1 MNSPETPQYWNH
13 ADVHRVILLGDRE
26 TLDQIGMLERQA
38 SEHGAM
44 ILESHAFEPCEA
56 RSHDDLRDVAAVMNA
71 LRRAI
76 EIRADIWVPHPIQDL
91 TREQHIRH
99 IDLVLEQH
107 GLDLVL
113 GQHLAP
119 CPEEGI
125 NTIDY
130 ALRQEVRAVYDLD
143 HAVLAA
149 AGLHTLAEEIEAALA
164 EAATRQQEMP
174 ADEAPYR
181 LAPLEAE
188 YGPMPNVPAPS
199 APWEQRRD
207 ALKELA
213 ARLTE
218 SGMTQTKAAEI
229 IHGLGHRPP
238 SGGAFTQVT
247 VSMLLQGRYTRGSV
261 R

>member
-1 MNSPETPQYWNH
+1 MNSPQAPQFWNH
-13 ADVHRVILLGDRE
+13 TDIHRVILLGDRE
-26 TLDQIGMLERQA
+26 TLTRIDMLARQA
-38 SEHGAM
+38 ADHGAV
-44 ILESHAFEPCEA
+44 IAESHAFDPGEA
-56 RSHDDLRDVAAVMNA
+56 RSSDDLRDVPAVMDA

-76 EIRADIWVPHPIQDL
+76 EIRADIWVPLPIQDL
-91 TREQHIRH
+91 TREQHIRR

-107 GLDLVL
+107 GLDLLL

-143 HAVLAA
+143 RAVLAA
-149 AGLHTLAEEIEAALA
+149 AGLRMLAEEIEAALA
-164 EAATRQQEMP
+164 EAATRQHEMP
-174 ADEAPYR
+174 AEEAPDR
-181 LAPLEAE
+181 LAHLEAE
-188 YGPMPNVPAPS
+188 YGPMPIVPAPS
-199 APWEQRRD
+199 APWDQRRD

-229 IHGLGHRPP
+229 LHGLGHRPP

-247 VSMLLQGRYTRGSV
+247 VSMLLQGRYDRGSV